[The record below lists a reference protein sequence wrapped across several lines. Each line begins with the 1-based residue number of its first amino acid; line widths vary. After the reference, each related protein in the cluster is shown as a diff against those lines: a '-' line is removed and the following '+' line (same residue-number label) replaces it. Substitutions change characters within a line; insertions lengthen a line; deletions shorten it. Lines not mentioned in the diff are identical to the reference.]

1 MSKKRVL
8 PRLEVILIVVFFVS
22 FVLWA
27 MRKCSEDRALYVEE
41 HAEIEEALPD
51 TTTNLP
57 VTSLETPAETE
68 TPAEIVT
75 QRRNTRSAA
84 EQPGR
89 RIKERYTPLY
99 VTIENLNMRD
109 AVGLNGKILDR
120 LKLYDEVTFLNEV
133 TDSIYEINLGGLV
146 THAPW
151 IKVKSPKG
159 KVGWVYGAGVHY
171 YKKRLEGVE

>member
-1 MSKKRVL
+1 MTKKRVL
-8 PRLEVILIVVFFVS
+8 PRLEVILIVVFFIS

-41 HAEIEEALPD
+41 QAVIEEELPD
-51 TTTNLP
+51 TTTILP
-57 VTSLETPAETE
+57 EINVETPAEGE
-68 TPAEIVT
+68 TPAEIVA

-89 RIKERYTPLY
+89 SIKERYTPLY

-109 AVGLNGKILDR
+109 AVGLNGTILDR